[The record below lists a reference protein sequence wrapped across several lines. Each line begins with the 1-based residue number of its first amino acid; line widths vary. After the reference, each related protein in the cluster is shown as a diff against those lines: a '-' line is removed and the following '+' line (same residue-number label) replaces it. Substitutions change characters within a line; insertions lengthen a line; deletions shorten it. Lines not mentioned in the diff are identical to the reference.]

1 MVRPDA
7 GGSLPSTFLEEVF
20 LGGEFEVVTRVRRYD
35 FVGVGKALLE
45 EVSLGD
51 GI

>member
-20 LGGEFEVVTRVRRYD
+20 LGGEFEVVTREDPLVYQSA
-35 FVGVGKALLE
+35 FLAPNLVH
-45 EVSLGD
+45 
-51 GI
+51 